1 MWVVS
6 YAVLLKRRP
15 GSGLEKKRSAEILN
29 GKTFENGRRNGLE
42 STRTG
47 WFRCLPGLGTC
58 GDDHG
63 DDGTKVDLGGM
74 EGIYYLNLG
83 VVVRGRGLGRLGP
96 LVVIDGLF

>member
-1 MWVVS
+1 MGGLICGFAQTATRERVGKKTERGNF
-6 YAVLLKRRP
+6 KRYDVR
-15 GSGLEKKRSAEILN
+15 ERSM
-29 GKTFENGRRNGLE
+29 FSRCNGLE

-74 EGIYYLNLG
+74 EGIYYLK
-83 VVVRGRGLGRLGP
+83 
-96 LVVIDGLF
+96 